1 MRVAVVGVLAES
13 LVRFRGELL
22 RAMVAA
28 GHQVL
33 GLAPEED
40 AGVRSALR
48 EMGVDY
54 QSYALERAGMNPLRD
69 LATVRA
75 LAGIFRS
82 FRADLVL
89 SYAAKPVVYGTLAAR
104 LAGVPRRAAMITGI
118 GSVLQGG
125 PSPRQRALSALLRGL
140 YKAALRQ
147 AGLVVFQN
155 PDDERLFRTLKLL
168 GPRTRV
174 ARVNGSGVD
183 LAFFAPSPL
192 PSPPVTFLLVGRL
205 IRDKGVVEY
214 VEAARRVRA
223 VRPDVRFQLL
233 GPLDSNPTAIPAGEV
248 ESWRAEGVVDYL
260 GSVPDVRPFL
270 ASAHVC
276 VLPSYGEGTP
286 RSVLEAMAMGRPVLV
301 TDVPG
306 CRETVEPGVN
316 GLMVPPRDP
325 EALSRAMLEL
335 LDDPAALAEMGRRSR
350 ELAERRF
357 DVHAVNRVLMAELG
371 LG

>member
-22 RAMVAA
+22 RAMAAA
-28 GHQVL
+28 GHEVL

-48 EMGVDY
+48 EIGVDY
-54 QSYALERAGMNPLRD
+54 QSYPLERAGMNPLRD
-69 LATVRA
+69 LATVWA

-89 SYAAKPVVYGTLAAR
+89 SYAAKPVIYGTQAAR

-125 PSPRQRALSALLRGL
+125 GGPRGRVLAGLLRGL
-140 YKAALRQ
+140 YAGALRQ
-147 AGLVVFQN
+147 ADLVVFQN
-155 PDDERLFRTLKLL
+155 PDDEQLFRTLKLV
-168 GPRTRV
+168 GPRNRV

-183 LAFFAPSPL
+183 LALFAPSPL

-205 IRDKGVVEY
+205 IRDKGIIDY
-214 VEAARRVRA
+214 VDAARRVRA
-223 VRPDVRFQLL
+223 VRPDARFQLL
-233 GPLDSNPTAIPAGEV
+233 GPLDSNPTAIPAAEV
-248 ESWRAEGVVDYL
+248 ESWRAEGAVDYL
-260 GSVPDVRPFL
+260 GSTHDVRPFL
-270 ASAHVC
+270 SAAHVC

-286 RSVLEAMAMGRPVLV
+286 RSVLEAMAMGRAVLV

-325 EALSRAMLEL
+325 EALARAMIEL
-335 LDDPAALAEMGRRSR
+335 LEDPAALPGMGRRSR
-350 ELAERRF
+350 ELAEERF
-357 DVHAVNRVLMAELG
+357 DVHAVNRVLMDALG